1 MPHNEPAI
9 VQRTE
14 QHYVGIAENVTMQT
28 FDAVA
33 ERIPQL
39 FAWLDARGL
48 TADGPPF
55 FKLNVVDME
64 RELQV
69 EAGVPI
75 AAATT
80 TDGGVHCGVLPA
92 GRYLALTSAGS
103 PDDHIAAVAGL
114 FDWAGSQNLVFDK
127 SDTDAGSKWGC
138 RLQVLTTDP
147 AQEPDTTKHEIENLF
162 LLAD

>member
-1 MPHNEPAI
+1 MPSEPAI
-9 VQRTE
+9 VHRAE
-14 QHYVGIAENVTMQT
+14 QHYIGITRTVTMQT

-33 ERIPQL
+33 DRIPHL

-55 FKLNVVDME
+55 LKLNVIDME

-75 AAATT
+75 AAATMP
-80 TDGGVHCGVLPA
+80 DGEVHYGVLPA
-92 GRYLALTSAGS
+92 GRYLALTSVGS
-103 PDDHIAAVAGL
+103 PDEHIAAIAGL
-114 FDWAGSQNLVFDK
+114 FDWAAARGLAFDS
-127 SDTDAGSKWGC
+127 SDTDAGSKWAC

-147 AQEPDTTKHEIENLF
+147 SQEPDPTKQEIENLF